1 MKPYILIWTGEESL
15 KGMISSLLGGEG
27 FKALHASDQR
37 EMFRLLEEYQ
47 PPVVIL
53 DADLPRVMGYEV
65 YELIKRID
73 RFKDVEVIVVS
84 SAPHPGLDDTGQVEY
99 VDRGQVQDL
108 LLSKIRTLI
117 PGESIDAGERDT
129 SHISTESC
137 TVEYLDMPVE
147 RTIVDGNMGSVP
159 SSQHEEARRFARL
172 IVSDIVLYNKEKAE
186 RGAIEGTF
194 LELLGKEIEEGRR
207 FYSSRIP
214 EEILLSTHY
223 YDEAIEEYVR
233 EMSMK

>member
-1 MKPYILIWTGEESL
+1 MEIDCAKPYILIWASEESL
-15 KGMISSLLGGEG
+15 ERMISSLLGGEG

-37 EMFRLLEEYQ
+37 EMFLLLEEHH
-47 PPVVIL
+47 PAIVIL

-84 SAPHPGLDDTGQVEY
+84 SGSRPALDDTGQVEY
-99 VDRGQVQDL
+99 VERGQIQDI

-117 PGESIDAGERDT
+117 PKTGEKDT
-129 SHISTESC
+129 SLISIESPQ
-137 TVEYLDMPVE
+137 VQYPDKP
-147 RTIVDGNMGSVP
+147 VDGNKGSVP
-159 SSQHEEARRFARL
+159 SSPHEEAKRFARL

-186 RGAIEGTF
+186 RGVFEGTF
-194 LELLGKEIEEGRR
+194 RELLEKEIEEGRR

-214 EEILLSTHY
+214 EEILLSTNY

-233 EMSMK
+233 KMSMK